1 MLITLD
7 VTEVAAIIKEWAY
20 KQYRTHNI
28 NVGMATNVKVDL
40 EVIMEDFGSSRPE
53 PNAEFERYLR
63 SNVGNAVTNQYEAGI
78 DLTLAGPALDSGS
91 I

>member
-7 VTEVAAIIKEWAY
+7 AIEVSAIIKEWAY

-28 NVGMATNVKVDL
+28 SIEVGVVPLKMEIT
-40 EVIMEDFGSSRPE
+40 MEDFGSSRPE

-63 SNVGNAVTNQYEAGI
+63 SNVGNAVPTQYEAGI
-78 DLTLAGPALDSGS
+78 DVTLAGPSLDSGS